1 MGDPPARFS
10 HALCGRAC
18 FLPGAHLAMGLLNLH
33 VTAEADGEGRDGSIV
48 LPLVSTSQG
57 RTPSGGKVGAA
68 GLGPRLGIE

>member
-33 VTAEADGEGRDGSIV
+33 VTAEVDGEGRDGSIV
-48 LPLVSTSQG
+48 LPLGLHQPGQDTIWRQGGCG
-57 RTPSGGKVGAA
+57 RTWA
-68 GLGPRLGIE
+68 